1 MKMKRRLARAIAVQ
15 TLYEV
20 DLTGH
25 NPGETFRYR
34 LEDADNFSASDV
46 EFARTLVFGVLEHQ
60 PALDELVH
68 EIAPEWPVEQMAVID
83 RTVLRMA
90 IYELQHMP
98 DTPIKVV
105 INEAVE
111 LAKMFGGDSSR
122 RLVNGALGTFVNTYL
137 DRDLE

>member
-1 MKMKRRLARAIAVQ
+1 MQ

-20 DLTGH
+20 DLTDH
-25 NPGETFRYR
+25 SPGETFRYR
-34 LEDADNFSASDV
+34 LEDADNFSAEDA
-46 EFARTLVFGVLEHQ
+46 EFARRIVFGVLEQ
-60 PALDELVH
+60 QQALDEFVQK
-68 EIAPEWPVEQMAVID
+68 IAPEWPVEQMAVVD
-83 RTVLRMA
+83 RTILRMA
-90 IYELQHMP
+90 IYELQNMP

-137 DRDLE
+137 NRDSE